1 MSSKTVIENTFC
13 TRGETV
19 CASELGKLSS
29 DPAITKHPNP
39 KFHVRFRDP
48 DELGQEETAEFVAS
62 PVAHNRRTA
71 AIPTGWLLR
80 RSPKE

>member
-1 MSSKTVIENTFC
+1 MSGKTDIEKTFC
-13 TRGETV
+13 TQGETV

-29 DPAITKHPNP
+29 DPEITKHPDP

-48 DELGQEETAEFVAS
+48 DELGKEETGEFVVS
-62 PVAHNRRTA
+62 SVGHKRRTT
-71 AIPTGWLLR
+71 AIPTGCLLR